1 MGFPDLITMLGI
13 FIFSWISID
22 EWDPETDGWVAGGD
36 QRIPTA
42 MYSFPTITVKIEDF
56 CAQNY

>member
-1 MGFPDLITMLGI
+1 MLGI

-22 EWDPETDGWVAGGD
+22 EWEPETDGWIAGGD